1 MFQKESSLKPR
12 DVRVLGVHVFDA
24 RLRAECV
31 HLGVTF
37 IGVEGGS
44 CLHAPKRTVLI
55 LYVMHPLVKQSSIV
69 FTFLA
74 WPIRRSCC
82 APRNTTQ
89 RDGSRFRVLP
99 MTLFYSVR
107 HPPSFRFLL
116 KNKHAEEAPSHI
128 WPPQKR
134 LVFTLRARVRG
145 VCPLCGQMSSMRPG
159 DRVPVLLRA
168 CGEVNIIVLTDGCIT
183 YRINT
188 VRYIWSVQT

>member
-1 MFQKESSLKPR
+1 MFQKKSSLKPR

-89 RDGSRFRVLP
+89 RYGSRFRVLP

-107 HPPSFRFLL
+107 HPPSCRFLL

-134 LVFTLRARVRG
+134 LVFTPRARVRG
-145 VCPLCGQMSSMRPG
+145 VRCVPTVWPDVEYATGRPRTG
-159 DRVPVLLRA
+159 ASARVRRSEHY
-168 CGEVNIIVLTDGCIT
+168 CFN
-183 YRINT
+183 R
-188 VRYIWSVQT
+188 RMHYI